1 MHYLKLFLFIFA
13 TALNVS
19 AQILSPNATEVDFT
33 YEALVEVPLDES
45 FSDSISAAQ
54 FQAQHMF
61 GIFTSPTVISR
72 MGINP
77 DAIHGIGGPKTQSE
91 ILILS
96 EDVIQK
102 NLQSF
107 VRVHYKNSGQ
117 MILHNNAAQKVLAQ
131 GYFNVPLPTN
141 PFKAYRK
148 KCTDSHYDT
157 FGDNWYFYDPFRQG
171 CESLSQAPLAQNVVI
186 HVKKSKTR
194 NIQRSA
200 ELPLLRGDNGNGDL
214 FSIYLIHGFSE
225 DKKDPE
231 DDGRLNYKMAHEYLL
246 EKGFSVEKL
255 KKNTPYPLNLYKKT
269 ITLSSGETIRIEVK
283 SLLVETGIESKSKV
297 FADFFKQAVSYA
309 DVIIYEGHSGLGG
322 NLNIPE
328 LERKAGKFNF
338 PNKKQIYYFDS
349 CSSYSYYL
357 DHFNAY
363 KTKTNIDVV
372 TNGLSSYFHTSPLVL
387 KEFMN
392 YLVGTDNRNFQ
403 WMTILKK
410 MESVLGNESYLV
422 NVGGL

>member
-1 MHYLKLFLFIFA
+1 MKFYCLLAFILGC
-13 TALNVS
+13 TVQVS

-33 YEALVEVPLDES
+33 YEAMVEVPLDES
-45 FSDSISAAQ
+45 FTDSISAAQ

-61 GIFTSPTVISR
+61 GIFTSRTVVGG

-77 DAIHGIGGPKTQSE
+77 DEIHGIGGPKQQSE
-91 ILILS
+91 ILIFS
-96 EDVIQK
+96 EEVFEK
-102 NLQSF
+102 NQQSF
-107 VRVHYKNSGQ
+107 VRIQYKNSGQ
-117 MILHNNAAQKVLAQ
+117 MILQNKAAEKVLAKGQ
-131 GYFNVPLPTN
+131 FTIPLPTN
-141 PFKAYRK
+141 PFKIYRK

-157 FGDNWYFYDPFRQG
+157 FGDFWYFYDPYREG
-171 CESLSQAPLAQNVVI
+171 CERLSQAPLAQNVVI
-186 HVKKSKTR
+186 QVKKSKAR

-225 DKKDPE
+225 DKKDPQ
-231 DDGRLNYKMAHEYLL
+231 DDGRINYQDAHDYLIK
-246 EKGFSVEKL
+246 KGFTVERL
-255 KKNTPYPLNLYKKT
+255 KKNSPYPLNLYKKT
-269 ITLSSGETIRIEVK
+269 VVFSTGETIRIEIK
-283 SLLVETGIESKSKV
+283 SLLVETGIESNSKV
-297 FADFFKQAVSYA
+297 FAEFFKQAVAKA
-309 DVIIYEGHSGLGG
+309 DAIIYEGHSGLGG

-328 LERKAGKFNF
+328 LERKAGKFVF
-338 PNKKQIYYFDS
+338 PKKKQIYYFDS

-387 KEFMN
+387 KEFLN

-410 MESVLGNESYLV
+410 MESVLGKESYLV